1 MTTKQQKVADAAEP
15 TSYEDVEGAED
26 EDKVVVDTDKWPK
39 IKFNPQPPFLITSC
53 TMDAK
58 SGADTGDPMQWKPFS
73 LTYVEYQEGDLIGL
87 VLAASSLVPIFIVVS
102 ALTTIFIRRD
112 LHSIAFF
119 VGLTLNYVSNA
130 GLKLYMAEERPR
142 VISGRSH
149 FNRYGMPST
158 HAQFMAYVAAY
169 QCLFVLL
176 RLSHKGGSLLEWLWK
191 FTWCAGNVAVALAV
205 IYGRV
210 YLYYH
215 TVEQVVYGAAFG
227 SLCAAAWFA
236 LTHWVLSPALFPY
249 LASTRAGEFLLLR
262 DLTDIPHV
270 VWFEYVN
277 ARNEALKRLK
287 SRQRRMSKVN

>member
-1 MTTKQQKVADAAEP
+1 
-15 TSYEDVEGAED
+15 
-26 EDKVVVDTDKWPK
+26 
-39 IKFNPQPPFLITSC
+39 
-53 TMDAK
+53 MDSN
-58 SGADTGDPMQWKPFS
+58 SGTEDPMRWKPFS
-73 LTYVEYQEGDLIGL
+73 LTFVEYQEGDVIGL
-87 VLAASSLVPIFIVVS
+87 ALAASSLIPLFIVVT
-102 ALTTIFIRRD
+102 AVTTIFIRRD

-119 VGLTLNYVSNA
+119 AGLAINYVSNA
-130 GLKLYMAEERPR
+130 CLKFYMAEERPR

-158 HAQFMAYVAAY
+158 HAQFMTYVAAY
-169 QCLFVLL
+169 QCLFVLF

-191 FTWCAGNVAVALAV
+191 VTWCAGNIAVAVTV

-227 SLCAAAWFA
+227 SLYAVAWFA
-236 LTHWVLSPALFPY
+236 VTHWVLSPALFPY
-249 LASTRAGEFLLLR
+249 LASTRAAEFFLLR

-287 SRQRRMSKVN
+287 SKQRKMSKVN

>member
-1 MTTKQQKVADAAEP
+1 
-15 TSYEDVEGAED
+15 
-26 EDKVVVDTDKWPK
+26 
-39 IKFNPQPPFLITSC
+39 
-53 TMDAK
+53 MDSN
-58 SGADTGDPMQWKPFS
+58 SGTEDPMRWKPFS
-73 LTYVEYQEGDLIGL
+73 LTFVEYQEGDVIGL
-87 VLAASSLVPIFIVVS
+87 ALAASSLIPLFIVVT
-102 ALTTIFIRRD
+102 AVTTIFIRRD
-112 LHSIAFF
+112 IHSIAFF
-119 VGLTLNYVSNA
+119 AGLAINYVSNA
-130 GLKLYMAEERPR
+130 CLKFYMAEERPR

-158 HAQFMAYVAAY
+158 HAQFMTYVAAY
-169 QCLFVLL
+169 QCLFVLF

-191 FTWCAGNVAVALAV
+191 VTWCAGNLAVAVTV

-227 SLCAAAWFA
+227 SLYAVAWFA
-236 LTHWVLSPALFPY
+236 VTHWVLSPALFPY
-249 LASTRAGEFLLLR
+249 LASTRAAEFFLLR

-287 SRQRRMSKVN
+287 SKQRKMSKVN

>member
-1 MTTKQQKVADAAEP
+1 MDSNSGAAE
-15 TSYEDVEGAED
+15 TE
-26 EDKVVVDTDKWPK
+26 
-39 IKFNPQPPFLITSC
+39 
-53 TMDAK
+53 
-58 SGADTGDPMQWKPFS
+58 DPMRWKPFS
-73 LTYVEYQEGDLIGL
+73 LTFVEYQEGDVIGL
-87 VLAASSLVPIFIVVS
+87 ALAASSLIPLFIVVS
-102 ALTTIFIRRD
+102 AVTTIFIRRD

-119 VGLTLNYVSNA
+119 VGLALNYVSNA
-130 GLKLYMAEERPR
+130 CLKFYMAEERPR

-158 HAQFMAYVAAY
+158 HAQFMTYVAAY
-169 QCLFVLL
+169 QCLFVLF

-191 FTWCAGNVAVALAV
+191 VTWCAGNLAVAVTV

-227 SLCAAAWFA
+227 SLCAVAWFA
-236 LTHWVLSPALFPY
+236 VTHWVLSPAFFPY
-249 LASTRAGEFLLLR
+249 LASTRAAEFFLLR

-287 SRQRRMSKVN
+287 SKQRKMSKVN

>member
-1 MTTKQQKVADAAEP
+1 MDSNSGAAE
-15 TSYEDVEGAED
+15 TE
-26 EDKVVVDTDKWPK
+26 
-39 IKFNPQPPFLITSC
+39 
-53 TMDAK
+53 
-58 SGADTGDPMQWKPFS
+58 DPMRWKPFS
-73 LTYVEYQEGDLIGL
+73 LTFVEYQEGDVIGL
-87 VLAASSLVPIFIVVS
+87 ALAASSLIPLFIVVS
-102 ALTTIFIRRD
+102 AVTTIFIRRD
-112 LHSIAFF
+112 IHSIAFF
-119 VGLTLNYVSNA
+119 VGLALNYVSNA
-130 GLKLYMAEERPR
+130 CLKFYMAEERPR

-158 HAQFMAYVAAY
+158 HAQFMAYVVAY
-169 QCLFVLL
+169 QCLFVLF

-191 FTWCAGNVAVALAV
+191 VTWCAGNIAVAVTV

-227 SLCAAAWFA
+227 SLCAVAWFA
-236 LTHWVLSPALFPY
+236 VTHWVLSPALFPY
-249 LASTRAGEFLLLR
+249 LASTRAAEFFLLR

-287 SRQRRMSKVN
+287 SKQRKMSKVN

>member
-1 MTTKQQKVADAAEP
+1 M
-15 TSYEDVEGAED
+15 SS
-26 EDKVVVDTDKWPK
+26 
-39 IKFNPQPPFLITSC
+39 N
-53 TMDAK
+53 
-58 SGADTGDPMQWKPFS
+58 SGADAEDPIGWKPFS
-73 LTYVEYQEGDLIGL
+73 LTFVEYREGDVIGL
-87 VLAASSLVPIFIVVS
+87 ALAASSLIPLFIVVS
-102 ALTTIFIRRD
+102 ALTTVFIRRD

-119 VGLTLNYVSNA
+119 VGLSLNYVSNA
-130 GLKLYMAEERPR
+130 CLKFYMAEERPR

-191 FTWCAGNVAVALAV
+191 FTWCAGNIAVALAV
-205 IYGRV
+205 IFGRV

-227 SLCAAAWFA
+227 SLYALAWFA

-249 LASTRAGEFLLLR
+249 LASTGAAEFLLLR

-270 VWFEYVN
+270 TWFEYVN

-287 SRQRRMSKVN
+287 SKQRRMSKVN